1 MTGGA
6 LRALSSHLA
15 RLRDSFA
22 REFPME
28 GEAVRGLPAF
38 CEAAASGADPS
49 ARAAACGSLA
59 PLLLHLAEAVAGT
72 GALDGLA
79 GGALLLECA
88 VYERLLAGAE
98 LSPALGRRA
107 VSRARGAG
115 GSAGALDAAFVGRV
129 ETGAAYVRALRSL
142 GIESA
147 DPRSLGWGA
156 GDGGAGR
163 LTPRGSEEIGRLAE
177 RFRRDPVLLALA
189 ARMGRHSDGGRSR
202 LPAKNR
208 RPAVSRDG
216 VWFSGDLRN
225 VLPSELALRADPRSR
240 PEFLRRAADGQLLC
254 WRPAPDRSAA
264 RGRSRDMGPAV
275 VCLDTSGSMH
285 GAAEDV
291 SKAAALAVISAC
303 AASRR
308 RVLVVSFS
316 VDFMTLEVERA
327 DRAEDLARIAEFV
340 GSSFWGGTDIGGALD
355 AALRGVGALPPR
367 GREEAARGRGAA
379 PLRDA
384 DILLVSD
391 FVAPAPDPE
400 VSAAVRRARAEG
412 TRLRALAVGGGDGG
426 RIGGCP
432 VLALCDEVVRYRSP
446 SEEFTVHSA

>member
-6 LRALSSHLA
+6 LLALSSHLA

-38 CEAAASGADPS
+38 CEAVASGSDAA

-59 PLLLHLAEAVAGT
+59 PFLLHLADALSGT
-72 GALDGLA
+72 DALEGLGA
-79 GGALLLECA
+79 GALLLECA

-98 LSPALGRRA
+98 LSPAGGRRA

-115 GSAGALDAAFVGRV
+115 GSAGTLDADFVGRV
-129 ETGAAYVRALRSL
+129 ESGAAYVRALRSL
-142 GIESA
+142 GLETA
-147 DPRSLGWGA
+147 DQRSLGWGA
-156 GDGGAGR
+156 GDGGRGR
-163 LTPRGSEEIGRLAE
+163 LTPGDSAAIEACAA
-177 RFRRDPVLLALA
+177 RFRGDPVLLALA

-264 RGRSRDMGPAV
+264 RGKSRDMGPAV

-285 GAAEDV
+285 GVAEAV

-316 VDFMTLEVERA
+316 VDFRTLEVERA
-327 DRAEDLARIAEFV
+327 DSEESLAGVAAFV
-340 GSSFWGGTDIGGALD
+340 GSSFRGGTDIGGALE
-355 AALRGVGALPPR
+355 AALAAL
-367 GREEAARGRGAA
+367 GSA

-391 FVAPAPDPE
+391 FVAPAVDPR
-400 VSAAVRRARAEG
+400 VTAALRRARAEG
-412 TRLRALAVGGGDGG
+412 TRLRALAVGGADGG
-426 RIGGCP
+426 GIGGCP
-432 VLALCDEVVRYRSP
+432 VLALCDEVVRYRPP
-446 SEEFTVHSA
+446 SGEFAVQSA